1 MEKLKD
7 LMKDAALLG
16 FDDDNNK
23 HESIEVLAASIADVR
38 SFGHPA
44 RSLVNVELV
53 TRRMGRVRFVLVAAV
68 RQVAKAHQVHE
79 HG

>member
-38 SFGHPA
+38 PFGHPA
-44 RSLVNVELV
+44 LKRPPNL
-53 TRRMGRVRFVLVAAV
+53 AV
-68 RQVAKAHQVHE
+68 VSDR
-79 HG
+79 